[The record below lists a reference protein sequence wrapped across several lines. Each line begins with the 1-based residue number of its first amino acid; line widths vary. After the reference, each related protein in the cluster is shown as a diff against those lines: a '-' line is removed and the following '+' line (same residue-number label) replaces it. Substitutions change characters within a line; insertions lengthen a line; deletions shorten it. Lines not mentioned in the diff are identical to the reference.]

1 MAAANRQED
10 RAVKPDTSAGVAA
23 RLLGGEEYRFS
34 FFQAVRLIDHMF
46 AGEPSQRTGYGRVP
60 DEEPLRFR
68 ARASL
73 AFPAS
78 ELYALGFDPEDRQ
91 QFDPQTRTPR
101 MLDWQQPRMPLELT
115 QNFFGLV
122 GPKGVLPL
130 HYSELTR
137 RRIRL
142 GDFALRD
149 FLDLLGHRIT
159 AFFYRAWAKHRPIIG
174 YEWNALFRRRK
185 LARGDHGKP
194 PVDDYSRYLSSLAGL
209 GSAALQARMAVADES
224 IQYYAGYMAQQRRSS
239 LSLTGLLRDYF
250 ELEAQRLRIE
260 EFVPQLLPL
269 PESEQSQLGDWN
281 CELGVSTVLGD
292 EVLLEGSK
300 FEIVLGPFE
309 LQQFRK
315 FLPPQEQEGV
325 GDAFRRMVD
334 LTRFFVGPE
343 LDFDVRL
350 LLKKESAYLCQLGG
364 SEDRAPIIGVSA
376 WLINAEPEA
385 DLADSVFPSTLTETP
400 MRHEKR
406 V

>member
-1 MAAANRQED
+1 MAASNRQED
-10 RAVKPDTSAGVAA
+10 RAVRAKTSAGIAA

-46 AGEPSQRTGYGRVP
+46 AGEPSHRTGHGRVP

-101 MLDWQQPRMPLELT
+101 KLDWQQPRLPLELT
-115 QNFFGLV
+115 QNFFGLI
-122 GPKGVLPL
+122 GPTGVLPL
-130 HYSELTR
+130 HYSEMTR

-174 YEWNALFRRRK
+174 YEWNAHYRRRK
-185 LARGDHGKP
+185 TASGEKGKP
-194 PVDDYSRYLSSLAGL
+194 PIDDFSRYLLSLAGV
-209 GSAALQARMAVADES
+209 GTPALQARMAVADET
-224 IQYYAGYMAQQRRSS
+224 IQYYAGYLAQQRRPS
-239 LSLTGLLRDYF
+239 LALAGLLRHYF
-250 ELEAQRLRIE
+250 DLAQQQLRIE
-260 EFVPQLLPL
+260 EFVSQVLPL
-269 PESEQSQLGDWN
+269 PLSEQSQLGDWN
-281 CELGVSTVLGD
+281 CELGISTVIGD

-300 FEIVLGPFE
+300 FEIVLGPFD
-309 LQQFRK
+309 LPQFRT
-315 FLPPQEQEGV
+315 FLPPQEADSG
-325 GDAFRRMVD
+325 GDGFRCMVD
-334 LTRFFVGPE
+334 LTRIFVGPE

-350 LLKKESAYLCQLGG
+350 LLKKESAYLCELGG

-376 WLINAEPEA
+376 WLINAVPKA
-385 DLADSVFPSTLTETP
+385 DLDDSVFPSTLTESS